1 MRTVKRVHIVRTYI
15 FTVTYIPANISTVL
29 LNSGLCG
36 IKTRPKWE
44 AFHVFI
50 QNFDIIVMT
59 ETKLDS
65 LDDITV
71 PGFRLYTKNRVFFK
85 ESVRLYRCTSK

>member
-1 MRTVKRVHIVRTYI
+1 M
-15 FTVTYIPANISTVL
+15 TYIPANISTVL
-29 LNSGLCG
+29 INSGLCG
-36 IKTRPKWE
+36 IKTRPKGE

-65 LDDITV
+65 LGDITV
-71 PGFRLYTKNRVFFK
+71 PGFRLYTKTQFFLK
-85 ESVRLYRCTSK
+85 KASGGIAALVSDIIIN